1 VTEVGA
7 CNFKIQKLPQKM
19 AIIEDNANEDM
30 KALKFC
36 TDSILEEIDD
46 TSESIKK
53 AVNTIIGGTNHQ
65 NELDGI
71 VEQRVTEFQKMK
83 NKITRL
89 KGSVHPRTLGFTQF
103 TQYDPDDGIENSGKS
118 RIPKF
123 CYIQVIV
130 FDLN

>member
-1 VTEVGA
+1 
-7 CNFKIQKLPQKM
+7 M

-36 TDSILEEIDD
+36 TDSILEEIDN
-46 TSESIKK
+46 TSEAIKK
-53 AVNTIIGGTNHQ
+53 AVDTIIGGTNHQ

-89 KGSVHPRTLGFTQF
+89 KGSVYPRSFKLERLYMPIHKPVAIKLLIIATEPVKT
-103 TQYDPDDGIENSGKS
+103 
-118 RIPKF
+118 
-123 CYIQVIV
+123 VILIV
-130 FDLN
+130 